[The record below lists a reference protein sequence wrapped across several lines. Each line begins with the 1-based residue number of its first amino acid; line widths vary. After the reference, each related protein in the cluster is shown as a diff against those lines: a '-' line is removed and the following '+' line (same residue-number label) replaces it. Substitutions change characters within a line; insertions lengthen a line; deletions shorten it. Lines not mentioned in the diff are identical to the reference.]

1 MRRSF
6 GGSLTLLIVLLL
18 GACSFIV
25 VPIPI
30 PRGTSTVPA
39 SDATVAAP
47 EATEVGR

>member
-30 PRGTSTVPA
+30 PRGTSMVPA
-39 SDATVAAP
+39 SDATAP
-47 EATEVGR
+47 EAAEVGR